1 MDLAFSK
8 GNYLNFNTNN
18 ICGEAIPLNLSFLP
32 TQQHIN
38 NIYHDNT
45 HKTNLQI
52 YLQKY
57 QITYIQNNIQEI
69 LQYNESGNM

>member
-8 GNYLNFNTNN
+8 GYYLNFNTNN

-38 NIYHDNT
+38 NIYHDNI
-45 HKTNLQI
+45 HKKKLTNI
-52 YLQKY
+52 FTD
-57 QITYIQNNIQEI
+57 ISNNIQNNLQKI